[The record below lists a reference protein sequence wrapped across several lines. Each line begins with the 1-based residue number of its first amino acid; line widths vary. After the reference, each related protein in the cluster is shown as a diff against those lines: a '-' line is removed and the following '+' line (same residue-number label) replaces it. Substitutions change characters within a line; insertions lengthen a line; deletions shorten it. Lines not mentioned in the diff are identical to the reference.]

1 MKHIA
6 FASVIA
12 VTLAAGAAQA
22 QAPLDGTG
30 RTAIGGSLVGGGG
43 ATIEG
48 GGDNMTITY
57 NTYGAGSGGGMP
69 SQPALLARF
78 AGSLGDGP
86 GVAYPTTAPA
96 NPSREAWLVGG
107 GDDAALVYARP
118 R

>member
-22 QAPLDGTG
+22 QAPVDGTG
-30 RTAIGGSLVGGGG
+30 HTATGGSLVGGGG

-48 GGDNMTITY
+48 GGDNMTISY
-57 NTYGAGSGGGMP
+57 STYGAGSGGGMP
-69 SQPALLARF
+69 SQPPLFARF

-86 GVAYPTTAPA
+86 AVEYLTMAPA

-107 GDDAALVYARP
+107 GDNAALVYAQP